1 MKILYISYDG
11 MTDPLG
17 QSQVIPYLKGLAAKG
32 HQITIVSCEKPLRF
46 QEQQE
51 NIKIILKNSTII
63 WLPVLYATLPSIL
76 SKQLNIYRLQQ
87 KAKNACK
94 NFKFDF
100 VHCRSYMASLIG
112 LKIKQ
117 LYQTQFIFD
126 MRGFWAD
133 ERLDGNIWNK
143 KNRIQN
149 YLYHYFKK
157 KELDFLLAAD
167 YTITLTENA
176 KKEIK
181 TWQALKN
188 KVIPMQ
194 VIPCCADL
202 DFFSTKNISLSKQKI
217 LQQELG
223 ISSADFILSY
233 LGSLGTWYLLDEMLD
248 FFKCLLKTKPEAK
261 FLFITPDDQEAII
274 SKAQSKDIPAN
285 KLLIRAAIRNEV
297 PLYLSLSQ
305 LSIYFI
311 KPCYSKKASSPT
323 KMAELMAMGIP
334 VITNSGIGDSD
345 ELLADSNAGFLVND
359 FNTMEYMRII
369 NQIYLLLEMDRNLII
384 DKAQQH
390 FSLEKGIALYQSV
403 YEKLSAKKILI
414 E

>member
-32 HQITIVSCEKPLRF
+32 HKITITSCEKSVRF
-46 QEQQE
+46 KEQQE
-51 NIKIILKNSTII
+51 SIKILLENAQII

-94 NFKFDF
+94 NNKFDF

-117 LYQTQFIFD
+117 QHKTKFIFD

-133 ERLDGNIWNK
+133 ERIDGNIWSK

-157 KELDFLLAAD
+157 KELEFLLAAD

-176 KKEIK
+176 KKEINSWK
-181 TWQALKN
+181 SLKN
-188 KVIPMQ
+188 NVIPMQ

-202 DFFSTKNISLSKQKI
+202 DFFSIKNINLAKQKI
-217 LQQELG
+217 IQQELG
-223 ISSADFILSY
+223 ISSSDFILSY

-248 FFKCLLKTKPEAK
+248 FFNCLLKIKPESK
-261 FLFITPDDQEAII
+261 FLFITPDNQESII
-274 SKAQSKDIPAN
+274 SKAQSKGISTS
-285 KLLIRAAIRNEV
+285 KLIIRAAIRNDV

-345 ELLADSNAGFLVND
+345 ELLADSNAGILVNS
-359 FNTMEYMRII
+359 FNTTEYMRII
-369 NQIYLLLEMDRNLII
+369 NQIYLLLQMDRNLIV

-390 FSLEKGIALYQSV
+390 FSLEKGIALYQTV
-403 YEKLSAKKILI
+403 YEKLATKKTV
-414 E
+414 

>member
-1 MKILYISYDG
+1 
-11 MTDPLG
+11 
-17 QSQVIPYLKGLAAKG
+17 
-32 HQITIVSCEKPLRF
+32 
-46 QEQQE
+46 
-51 NIKIILKNSTII
+51 
-63 WLPVLYATLPSIL
+63 
-76 SKQLNIYRLQQ
+76 
-87 KAKNACK
+87 
-94 NFKFDF
+94 
-100 VHCRSYMASLIG
+100 MASLIG

-223 ISSADFILSY
+223 VSSADFILSY

-261 FLFITPDDQEAII
+261 FLFITSDDQEAII